1 METKYLDI
9 HIIYSD
15 KDKKYLPK
23 LLQQYKKFKIENSIY
38 NWELSLNVHNNSG
51 INNIGQ
57 FQRRLE
63 IIKNSPKDH
72 YIWFVDGDDEIIGNA
87 DLKNNKEDVDMYIF
101 SNKGFAYTSKGPLV
115 VEDQKLYD
123 SFLIQTTDYNQAF
136 NSVDGYRTSL
146 MELAGGA
153 LWSKWIK
160 VKCWDNILEY
170 LDNLGYL
177 NIKPNGSE
185 DCFYCFYALSNAKN
199 IFYSNKPIYFY
210 RNDRSLIFNHTRKI
224 ISYKAFLNFR
234 TNHLEITNAIKKLS
248 LPLDNFLLADLCCQ
262 TEKAL
267 LCIEIKKALQ
277 NIVDEFGKDTIIN
290 ILHEYGD
297 RICLNH
303 PTVKK
308 LAYKYLTLMASED
321 SSL

>member
-72 YIWFVDGDDEIIGNA
+72 YIWFVDGDDEITGNA
-87 DLKNNKEDVDMYIF
+87 DLKNNKEDVDIYIF
-101 SNKGFAYTSKGPLV
+101 SNKGFAYTSNGSLIV
-115 VEDQKLYD
+115 DDQKLYD
-123 SFLIQTTDYNQAF
+123 SFLIQATDYNQTF
-136 NSVDGYRTSL
+136 NSVNRYQISL
-146 MELAGGA
+146 MDLAGGA

-234 TNHLEITNAIKKLS
+234 TNHLEITNAIKKLN
-248 LPLDNFLLADLCCQ
+248 LPLDNFLLADLCCH

-277 NIVDEFGKDTIIN
+277 NIVDEFGKDAIIN
-290 ILHEYGD
+290 ILCEYSD
-297 RICLNH
+297 RIRLNH

-308 LAYKYLTLMASED
+308 LAYKYLTN
-321 SSL
+321 

>member
-15 KDKKYLPK
+15 KDEKYLLE
-23 LLQQYKKFKIENSIY
+23 LLQQCKEFKIENSIY
-38 NWELSLNVHNNSG
+38 NWELSLKVHNNSG

-72 YIWFVDGDDEIIGNA
+72 YIWFIDGDDEIVGNA

-101 SNKGFAYTSKGPLV
+101 SYKDFAYSLNKSLI
-115 VEDQKLYD
+115 VEEQKLYG
-123 SFLIQTTDYNQAF
+123 SFLIQAIDYNRGFTNTQGYHA
-136 NSVDGYRTSL
+136 SV
-146 MELAGGA
+146 MNLAGGA

-199 IFYSNKPIYFY
+199 IFYSDKPIYFY
-210 RNDRSLIFNHTRKI
+210 RNDRSVIFNHTQKV

-234 TNHLEITNAIKKLS
+234 TNHIEITNAIKKLD
-248 LPLDNFLLADLCCQ
+248 LPVDSFLFADLYCHVG
-262 TEKAL
+262 KAL
-267 LCIEIKKALQ
+267 LCVEIKKALQ
-277 NIVDEFGKDTIIN
+277 DVIDEFGKDTVAFV
-290 ILHEYGD
+290 LQTCSD
-297 RICLNH
+297 KLCFNH
-303 PTVKK
+303 PTVKQ
-308 LAYKYLTLMASED
+308 LAYKYVTK
-321 SSL
+321 

>member
-38 NWELSLNVHNNSG
+38 NWELSLKVHNNSG

-72 YIWFVDGDDEIIGNA
+72 YIWFIDGDDEIVGNA
-87 DLKNNKEDVDMYIF
+87 ELKNNKEDVDMYIF
-101 SNKGFAYTSKGPLV
+101 SYKDFAYSLNESLI
-115 VEDQKLYD
+115 VEEQKLYG
-123 SFLIQTTDYNQAF
+123 SFLIQATDYNQGFTNTQGYHA
-136 NSVDGYRTSL
+136 SVMD
-146 MELAGGA
+146 LAGGA

-234 TNHLEITNAIKKLS
+234 TNHLEITNAIKKSRSVPGSCLRVCS
-248 LPLDNFLLADLCCQ
+248 PMKGLVC
-262 TEKAL
+262 TSR
-267 LCIEIKKALQ
+267 
-277 NIVDEFGKDTIIN
+277 EF
-290 ILHEYGD
+290 
-297 RICLNH
+297 
-303 PTVKK
+303 
-308 LAYKYLTLMASED
+308 
-321 SSL
+321 